1 MAWGCPDPPEVEE
14 AEEPA
19 GESERLPDKLN
30 EVTQDETAVVNA
42 TALALDV
49 SLPRSID
56 GMQGYYQVF
65 VTSGLQGHP
74 DPNQWPSR
82 AVLPEGGTIS
92 VSPEGRS
99 RLVLAELLPN
109 QQYFLKV
116 ELHLMREGSRDES
129 VITSDVIS
137 ARTSPV
143 EPSTTEHQVIIII
156 ASYTVYNQISIM

>member
-14 AEEPA
+14 P
-19 GESERLPDKLN
+19 GESEKLPDKLS
-30 EVTQDETAVVNA
+30 EVTQDEAAGANA

-92 VSPEGRS
+92 VSPAGKSRS
-99 RLVLAELLPN
+99 VLPDS
-109 QQYFLKV
+109 K
-116 ELHLMREGSRDES
+116 
-129 VITSDVIS
+129 I
-137 ARTSPV
+137 
-143 EPSTTEHQVIIII
+143 
-156 ASYTVYNQISIM
+156 